1 VSLPAIGLSLVG
13 RTDSLGG
20 LDQWG
25 SHITFL
31 VEGLNAP
38 LLLILEEPEA
48 ERLSE
53 QLRDALY
60 DEQEGEK

>member
-1 VSLPAIGLSLVG
+1 
-13 RTDSLGG
+13 
-20 LDQWG
+20 
-25 SHITFL
+25 
-31 VEGLNAP
+31 LNAP

-60 DEQEGEK
+60 DEQ